1 MEALFF
7 IGAVIFIVTISY
19 VWSKLSVKGLE
30 LNHGFERD
38 RIFLGETIN
47 YVQELTNKKLLP
59 LPWIKVETEVPKA
72 MDFIKGTLVAHN
84 KPGKKI
90 LSGVYSLL
98 WYQKIRRRY
107 PVSPQNRGIFFFG
120 PVTLNTGDLLG
131 IYQNEM
137 KIYNNAR
144 LIVYPRIVDVF
155 VTEGTPDISLSGA
168 GGKKKIFPDPF
179 LFGGKR
185 NYFPGD
191 SLKDIDWKSSAKF
204 DRLLVKVYDSSY
216 KKRICFILDVNTFE
230 NAWEGINPK
239 LSEFLI
245 VLTASIAKKAI
256 DSGYEV
262 MLASNGRI
270 ISGDNDTDIFTLI
283 PYGTGAIHLKV
294 ILDALARLD
303 YYSIYKIDE
312 VFDRVF
318 HTLKKGSRV
327 VFITA
332 NWGKSGKKIVEF
344 LEKMS
349 FDVELILAGK
359 RNKDYKGPKGVK
371 TYHAFGE
378 EKWREISFIE
388 LV

>member
-19 VWSKLSVKGLE
+19 MWSKLSVKGLE

-72 MDFIKGTLVAHN
+72 MDFFKGTLVAHN

-168 GGKKKIFPDPF
+168 GGKKRSFRILFYSAAKGIIFP
-179 LFGGKR
+179 
-185 NYFPGD
+185 
-191 SLKDIDWKSSAKF
+191 
-204 DRLLVKVYDSSY
+204 
-216 KKRICFILDVNTFE
+216 E
-230 NAWEGINPK
+230 
-239 LSEFLI
+239 
-245 VLTASIAKKAI
+245 
-256 DSGYEV
+256 
-262 MLASNGRI
+262 
-270 ISGDNDTDIFTLI
+270 I
-283 PYGTGAIHLKV
+283 P
-294 ILDALARLD
+294 
-303 YYSIYKIDE
+303 
-312 VFDRVF
+312 
-318 HTLKKGSRV
+318 
-327 VFITA
+327 
-332 NWGKSGKKIVEF
+332 
-344 LEKMS
+344 
-349 FDVELILAGK
+349 
-359 RNKDYKGPKGVK
+359 
-371 TYHAFGE
+371 
-378 EKWREISFIE
+378 
-388 LV
+388 